1 MAFADSS
8 VYFNTGDSS
17 ILGSFREK
25 TKGEIF
31 EFSKNLNDNP
41 FVDSTE
47 YPHLVWVTSP
57 SSFDG
62 GYRYANVK
70 KTVIYI
76 VVDENNQG
84 PVIEKWDIKQKR
96 LYEAIPL

>member
-25 TKGEIF
+25 TKGDIF

-41 FVDSTE
+41 LVNSTE

-57 SSFDG
+57 
-62 GYRYANVK
+62 
-70 KTVIYI
+70 
-76 VVDENNQG
+76 
-84 PVIEKWDIKQKR
+84 
-96 LYEAIPL
+96 